1 MRTIASLTSTDYL
14 DSMDA
19 WTPVIPVILLFA
31 WTHGF
36 LSHPETPMASMDSME
51 SSRDN
56 DIHIYIYTYIYIYI
70 DTERYRETS
79 EAGVGPRNQ
88 MDSKLLIDSIDYMDA
103 AIP

>member
-1 MRTIASLTSTDYL
+1 MRTIDSIAATDYL

-31 WTHGF
+31 WIHGF
-36 LSHPETPMASMDSME
+36 LSHPEIPMASMDSME

-56 DIHIYIYTYIYIYI
+56 DIH
-70 DTERYRETS
+70 RY
-79 EAGVGPRNQ
+79 NQ
-88 MDSKLLIDSIDYMDA
+88 MESKLLIDSIDYMDA